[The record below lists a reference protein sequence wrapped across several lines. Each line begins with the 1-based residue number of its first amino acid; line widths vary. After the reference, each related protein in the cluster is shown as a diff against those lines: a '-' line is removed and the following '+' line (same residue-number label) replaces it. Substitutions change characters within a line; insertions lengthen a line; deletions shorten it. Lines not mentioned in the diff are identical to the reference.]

1 MGGKTLQISGFPA
14 TSHADNVKELLEQ
27 IVGTGNVYAIK
38 LRPPKNISATSR
50 SFAIVQFQTEAH
62 ASLVEN
68 AAKRCALR
76 SGFYYLKARPA
87 ERDIVPRPRTAMFN
101 LQGATLRLGCLLK
114 ERILSVLWSSR
125 DVSVEFGFAM
135 KKVYFYLTYNSKKYK
150 LELSYESIWEI
161 QLHRPPGSQKKFL
174 LIQVCLPVQHKL
186 MYFEHAFN
194 DSILLYLLIH
204 FTFPLF

>member
-14 TSHADNVKELLEQ
+14 TDRVDQVKDLLER
-27 IVGTGNVYAIK
+27 IVGTGNVYAVK

-68 AAKRCALR
+68 AAKRNDLR
-76 SGFYYLKARPA
+76 SGISYLKARPA
-87 ERDIVPRPRTAMFN
+87 ERDIVPRPRTALFN
-101 LQGATLRLGCLLK
+101 LQGATLHFGCLLK
-114 ERILSVLWSSR
+114 ERVMSVLWSST
-125 DVSVEFGFAM
+125 DVSAEFGFAM
-135 KKVYFYLTYNSKKYK
+135 KKIYFYLVYNSKKYK

-174 LIQVCLPVQHKL
+174 LIQVCLAARHKL
-186 MYFEHAFN
+186 MCAEHAFH
-194 DSILLYLLIH
+194 DFILLYMLIH
-204 FTFPLF
+204 LLLLSL